1 MFLYKDKLLPDK
13 KELRTSLKTIY
24 GVGWIK
30 ANNIVNKV
38 GIKYPYAISNLNN
51 YQINLLLFLLKGL
64 VISDTKIQRQYESNI
79 RKLILNNSY
88 RGQRHFMCLPVR
100 GQRTRTNA
108 KTQKRKRI
116 KNNDLNEEG

>member
-1 MFLYKDKLLPDK
+1 MFLYKDKLLPEK

-51 YQINLLLFLLKGL
+51 YQIHLLLFLLKGL
-64 VISDTKIQRQYESNI
+64 VISDTKIQRHYESNI
-79 RKLILNNSY
+79 RRLILNQSY
-88 RGQRHFMCLPVR
+88 RGQRHEMCLPVR

-108 KTQKRKRI
+108 KTQKQKRG
-116 KNNDLNEEG
+116 KNKVLNEEG